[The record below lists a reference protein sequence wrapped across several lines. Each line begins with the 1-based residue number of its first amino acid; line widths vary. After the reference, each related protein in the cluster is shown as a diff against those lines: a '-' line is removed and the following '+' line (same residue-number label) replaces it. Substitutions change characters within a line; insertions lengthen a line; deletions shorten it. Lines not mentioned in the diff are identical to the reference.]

1 MSRFFDAL
9 LNLFHRLAYYESGDN
24 MKLSELFSRCLNASY
39 THLDGGVDVAHTKE
53 NGILYIYFEDS
64 DGIGDWRINLDF
76 PAEFYPAVGVYA
88 HRGFLRSWKIAE
100 EYLAGIISSARGEIV
115 CTGYSHGGALALL
128 CHGYIYQK
136 RPELRAFLHS
146 YGFGCPRVLW
156 GKMNEK
162 TEKIWGN
169 FTVIRN
175 INDAVTH
182 LPPKSFGYFHAGTL
196 LEIGKSG
203 TYSAIEAHKS
213 ENIIAELEKYEK

>member
-1 MSRFFDAL
+1 
-9 LNLFHRLAYYESGDN
+9 
-24 MKLSELFSRCLNASY
+24 
-39 THLDGGVDVAHTKE
+39 
-53 NGILYIYFEDS
+53 
-64 DGIGDWRINLDF
+64 
-76 PAEFYPAVGVYA
+76 
-88 HRGFLRSWKIAE
+88 
-100 EYLAGIISSARGEIV
+100 
-115 CTGYSHGGALALL
+115 
-128 CHGYIYQK
+128 
-136 RPELRAFLHS
+136 
-146 YGFGCPRVLW
+146 
-156 GKMNEK
+156 MNEK